1 MERIWESKLLY
12 NNLQNTNNAIIS
24 PPPKKFWGV
33 RIAASQKLNRGQ
45 NGEVIEKL
53 LLHANM

>member
-12 NNLQNTNNAIIS
+12 NNFQNTNNAIIS
-24 PPPKKFWGV
+24 PSPKIFWGV
-33 RIAASQKLNRGQ
+33 RIAASQKPNRGQ
-45 NGEVIEKL
+45 NGEVLENL